1 MSPYAIGNQ
10 LGTTVQPPN
19 LPDVLSRTVPGKA
32 VSPPTIPAPKLNT
45 FGKSNTSAGTEN
57 LPGPSRGAMAMYSIP
72 QKGIASSSGYSS
84 SQRNPL
90 QRDNSS
96 SSSNSSSN
104 HSGGSDITFKIDDVV
119 DFGN

>member
-84 SQRNPL
+84 SQR
-90 QRDNSS
+90 SS
-96 SSSNSSSN
+96 NSSSNSSSN

-119 DFGN
+119 DVGN